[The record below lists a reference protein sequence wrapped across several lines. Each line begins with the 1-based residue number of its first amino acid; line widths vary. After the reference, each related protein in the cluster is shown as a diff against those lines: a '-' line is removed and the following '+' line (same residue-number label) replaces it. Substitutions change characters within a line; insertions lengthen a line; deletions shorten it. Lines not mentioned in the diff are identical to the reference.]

1 MKFNLKDFIQL
12 DTDGLLAVNGGSPCA
27 ASPSSS
33 PSSGGDPGS
42 GGSGGGGGSSGG
54 TCGDGS
60 GGNGGGSCGKPTGS
74 PTNHGDDSDGG
85 DDTYPDD
92 GDNGVP
98 EVADE
103 EDTSDDDGNS
113 DASEPEKIF
122 VRDNGDGTHVEI
134 IKNGDGT
141 GVIATVDNET
151 GEIRKSQPYQPAD
164 TNGGSG
170 TGGGSGDN
178 GGTGNDAGSDAVGG
192 SGNDGGSIVTDEPGS
207 NGITDTLDTS
217 STESHSDEGSSATG
231 TGSNPGLTTG
241 GSGNTGGNCGGN
253 SGNTIPRSGKFGQIT
268 DGSYADKLTMQYYT
282 HQYANAQNDLEI
294 TQICNDDN
302 YMNGDN
308 KFSTSGCLMT
318 DCAKVVSE
326 KSGRDYTLKEIN
338 DLFDKNSDGLL
349 AYEEIKQ
356 GFINVLGDNYNI
368 EADYWEKE
376 LGTDKFIDAAQKGDT
391 YVLARAYGDFD
402 GDGTT
407 EHHWVL
413 LEGYTTDSEG
423 RMIFSYDG
431 TSDNDAAKN
440 RVYIYGNPHSK
451 NEFKIDKIETFRIT
465 SK

>member
-33 PSSGGDPGS
+33 PSSDGDPGS

-74 PTNHGDDSDGG
+74 PTNHGDDTDGG

-98 EVADE
+98 EVVDE
-103 EDTSDDDGNS
+103 EEASDDDGNS

-141 GVIATVDNET
+141 GIIATVDNET

-170 TGGGSGDN
+170 SGGGSGDN
-178 GGTGNDAGSDAVGG
+178 GGTGNDAGSDTVGG
-192 SGNDGGSIVTDEPGS
+192 SGNDGGTTGTDEPGS

-217 STESHSDEGSSATG
+217 SLETHSDEGSSATG
-231 TGSNPGLTTG
+231 TGSTPGLTTG
-241 GSGNTGGNCGGN
+241 GSGNNGGNCGGN

-268 DGSYADKLTMQYYT
+268 DGSYADKLTMQIYKNNPYKY
-282 HQYANAQNDLEI
+282 QPNLDEK
-294 TQICNDDN
+294 
-302 YMNGDN
+302 MNGDGYC
-308 KFSTSGCLMT
+308 FSKKGCLMT
-318 DCAKVVSE
+318 AVAKLASE
-326 KSGRDYTLKEIN
+326 ISGKEIDPYLDVN
-338 DLFDKNSDGLL
+338 QKIDKNKDGKLSVDEISNGLNSLL
-349 AYEEIKQ
+349 DDI
-356 GFINVLGDNYNI
+356 LGDIFDVTVNNI
-368 EADYWEKE
+368 EDVN
-376 LGTDKFIDAAQKGDT
+376 LSDLQNNISDDLSTTT
-391 YVLARAYGDFD
+391 YVLGFAPDCYG
-402 GDGTT
+402 G
-407 EHHWVL
+407 HWVV
-413 LEGYTTDSEG
+413 LEGYNVNTAGKVSFT
-423 RMIFSYDG
+423 YDG
-431 TSDNDAAKN
+431 TSDNDNGRSYILGTSDQNTKN
-440 RVYIYGNPHSK
+440 NVFGITR
-451 NEFKIDKIETFRIT
+451 IETVSIT
-465 SK
+465 RK

>member
-74 PTNHGDDSDGG
+74 PTNHGDDTDGG
-85 DDTYPDD
+85 D
-92 GDNGVP
+92 NGIP
-98 EVADE
+98 EVVDE
-103 EDTSDDDGNS
+103 EEASDDDGNS
-113 DASEPEKIF
+113 DTSKPEKIF

-141 GVIATVDNET
+141 GIIATVDNET

-268 DGSYADKLTMQYYT
+268 DGSYADKLTMQYYK
-282 HQYANAQNDLEI
+282 NI
-294 TQICNDDN
+294 GDDVSDSAMYGQHKDKN
-302 YMNGDN
+302 TEKLVDN
-308 KFSTSGCLMT
+308 KFSQVGCKEAGV
-318 DCAKVVSE
+318 AKIISQLENRYVDM
-326 KSGRDYTLKEIN
+326 KTAQGFCDTNMDGNLDAAEISKGLN
-338 DLFDKNSDGLL
+338 EMLDTLFDDIFDVKYKD
-349 AYEEIKQ
+349 IK
-356 GFINVLGDNYNI
+356 GKINVDTLEDIARKKDGEI
-368 EADYWEKE
+368 
-376 LGTDKFIDAAQKGDT
+376 T
-391 YVLARAYGDFD
+391 YVLGFAPDCYG
-402 GDGTT
+402 G
-407 EHHWVL
+407 HWVV
-413 LEGYTTDSEG
+413 LEGYTENPNGTVT
-423 RMIFSYDG
+423 FNYDG
-431 TSDNDAAKN
+431 TSDNDKGRTFVLGKESQN
-440 RVYIYGNPHSK
+440 DKSKIWGITRIQTFTVYQKY
-451 NEFKIDKIETFRIT
+451 
-465 SK
+465 